1 MPVLYL
7 SADKLTFAA
16 LMARILAVDYG
27 LKRTGIAVTDPLQI
41 IASGLPTVETK
52 NLFAF
57 FEHYLNSEIVDVV
70 VVGKPMQMNNTASE
84 TEPEIKMFINK
95 LQQKY
100 KDLKIERYDE
110 RFTSKIALQTIA
122 ASGLKKKDRQNK
134 SLADKV
140 SATLILQSYLEFKNN
155 KF

>member
-1 MPVLYL
+1 
-7 SADKLTFAA
+7 
-16 LMARILAVDYG
+16 MARILAVDYG

-52 NLFAF
+52 NLFEF
-57 FEHYLNSEIVDVV
+57 FEQYLNSEKVEVV

-84 TEPEIKMFINK
+84 TEPEIKTFINR
-95 LQQKY
+95 LQQKF
-100 KDLKIERYDE
+100 KDLRIERYDE

-140 SATLILQSYLEFKNN
+140 SATLILQSYLEYKNN